1 MQYIK
6 SYISGM
12 EFTLEEMR
20 GQLAK
25 LKTRISAACAQ
36 AGRSRES
43 VLLVWVSKFH
53 PAEAVENAIA
63 LGAKVF
69 GENRV
74 QEAESKFSERRV
86 ALDGST
92 VQCHVI
98 GPVQSNKLKKAAI
111 VADCIH
117 SIASMEAVEKL
128 EKVCA
133 ALPGEKVA
141 VHPGE
146 KVAASGK
153 TLEILFQVNA
163 GEEETKSGLDV
174 ANADAFLA
182 ELERVAGACG
192 PDGRSEKFP
201 HLKFRGL
208 MTIGKNTGVA
218 EDSRECFAFLR
229 NLQQKYLARGGVFAN
244 FDQLSMGMTG
254 DLEVAIE
261 EGSTMIR
268 VGTALFGERDYSK
281 PVNDPV

>member
-1 MQYIK
+1 
-6 SYISGM
+6 M
-12 EFTLEEMR
+12 EFTLDEMR
-20 GQLAK
+20 SHLDA
-25 LKTRISAACAQ
+25 LEARIAEACKV

-43 VLLVWVSKFH
+43 VKLVWVSKFH
-53 PAEAVENAIA
+53 PAEAVENAIS
-63 LGAKVF
+63 LGATDF

-74 QEAESKFSERRV
+74 QEAELKFSEPRV
-86 ALDGST
+86 AKDGSR
-92 VQCHVI
+92 VRCHVI

-117 SIASMEAVEKL
+117 SIASIEAVEKL

-133 ALPGEKVA
+133 ARD
-141 VHPGE
+141 
-146 KVAASGK
+146 K
-153 TLEILFQVNA
+153 TLDILFQINA

-174 ANADAFLA
+174 HETEDFLN
-182 ELERVAGACG
+182 ELAAKAGAASA
-192 PDGRSEKFP
+192 DGKSENFP
-201 HLKFRGL
+201 HLRFRGL

-229 NLQQKYLARGGVFAN
+229 NLQQKFFAKGGAFAK

-281 PVNDPV
+281 PVNDPVL

>member
-1 MQYIK
+1 
-6 SYISGM
+6 M
-12 EFTLEEMR
+12 EFTLDEMR
-20 GQLAK
+20 EHLAA
-25 LKTRISAACAQ
+25 LEARITEACKI
-36 AGRSRES
+36 AGRSRDS
-43 VLLVWVSKFH
+43 VKLVWVSKFH
-53 PAEAVENAIA
+53 PAEAVANAIA
-63 LGAKVF
+63 LGATDF

-74 QEAESKFSERRV
+74 QEAELKFSEPLT
-86 ALDGST
+86 AKDGSR
-92 VQCHVI
+92 VRCHVI

-117 SIASMEAVEKL
+117 SIASIEAVEKL
-128 EKVCA
+128 ERVCA
-133 ALPGEKVA
+133 ALPGNGA
-141 VHPGE
+141 D
-146 KVAASGK
+146 ASQGK
-153 TLEILFQVNA
+153 ILDILFQINA

-174 ANADAFLA
+174 HEAEAFLA
-182 ELERVAGACG
+182 DLESRGAAAY
-192 PDGRSEKFP
+192 P
-201 HLKFRGL
+201 HLRFRGL

-229 NLQQKYLARGGVFAN
+229 NLQQKFLAKGGVFAN

>member
-1 MQYIK
+1 
-6 SYISGM
+6 M
-12 EFTLEEMR
+12 EFTLDEMR
-20 GQLAK
+20 GHLAT
-25 LKTRISAACAQ
+25 LEARIAEACKI

-43 VLLVWVSKFH
+43 VKLVWVSKFH
-53 PAEAVENAIA
+53 PAEAVENAIS
-63 LGAKVF
+63 LGATDF

-74 QEAESKFSERRV
+74 QEAELKFSAPRM
-86 ALDGST
+86 AKDGSR
-92 VQCHVI
+92 VRCHVI

-117 SIASMEAVEKL
+117 SIASIEAVEKL

-133 ALPGEKVA
+133 ALPGNGGS
-141 VHPGE
+141 GE
-146 KVAASGK
+146 QGK
-153 TLEILFQVNA
+153 ILDILFQVNA

-174 ANADAFLA
+174 HEAEAFLA
-182 ELERVAGACG
+182 DLEKRAGAASA
-192 PDGRSEKFP
+192 DGKSENFP
-201 HLKFRGL
+201 HLRFRGL

-229 NLQQKYLARGGVFAN
+229 GLQQKFLAKGGAFAK

>member
-1 MQYIK
+1 
-6 SYISGM
+6 M

-20 GQLAK
+20 GHLAA
-25 LKTRISAACAQ
+25 LEARIAEACKI

-43 VLLVWVSKFH
+43 VKLVWVSKFH
-53 PAEAVENAIA
+53 PAEAVENAIS
-63 LGAKVF
+63 LGATDF

-74 QEAESKFSERRV
+74 QEAELKFSAPRM
-86 ALDGST
+86 AKDGSR
-92 VQCHVI
+92 VRCHVI

-117 SIASMEAVEKL
+117 SIASIEAVEKL
-128 EKVCA
+128 ERVCA
-133 ALPGEKVA
+133 ALPGNGA
-141 VHPGE
+141 G
-146 KVAASGK
+146 ASQGK
-153 TLEILFQVNA
+153 ILDILFQVNA

-174 ANADAFLA
+174 HEAEAFLA
-182 ELERVAGACG
+182 DLETRAGNY
-192 PDGRSEKFP
+192 P
-201 HLKFRGL
+201 HLRFRGL

-229 NLQQKYLARGGVFAN
+229 GLQQKFLAKGGAFAH

-268 VGTALFGERDYSK
+268 VGTALFGERDYSR

>member
-1 MQYIK
+1 
-6 SYISGM
+6 M

-20 GQLAK
+20 THLAA
-25 LKTRISAACAQ
+25 LEARISSACKI

-43 VLLVWVSKFH
+43 VKLVWVSKFH
-53 PAEAVENAIA
+53 PAEAVENAIS
-63 LGAKVF
+63 LGATDF

-74 QEAESKFSERRV
+74 QEAELKFSIPRT
-86 ALDGST
+86 ALDGSR
-92 VQCHVI
+92 VRCHVI

-133 ALPGEKVA
+133 ALPGEN
-141 VHPGE
+141 G
-146 KVAASGK
+146 SGK
-153 TLEILFQVNA
+153 ILDILFQVNA

-174 ANADAFLA
+174 HEAEAFLNGLA
-182 ELERVAGACG
+182 ARGETT
-192 PDGRSEKFP
+192 FP
-201 HLKFRGL
+201 HLRFRGL

-229 NLQQKYLARGGVFAN
+229 NLQQKFLAKGGIFAN

>member
-1 MQYIK
+1 
-6 SYISGM
+6 M
-12 EFTLEEMR
+12 EFTLDEMR
-20 GQLAK
+20 EHLAA
-25 LKTRISAACAQ
+25 LEARIAEACKV
-36 AGRSRES
+36 AGRSRDS
-43 VLLVWVSKFH
+43 VKLVWVSKFH

-63 LGAKVF
+63 LGATDF

-74 QEAESKFSERRV
+74 QEAELKFSEPRIAKDGNRV
-86 ALDGST
+86 R
-92 VQCHVI
+92 CHVI

-117 SIASMEAVEKL
+117 SIASIEAVEKL

-133 ALPGEKVA
+133 AYPSENGA
-141 VHPGE
+141 
-146 KVAASGK
+146 GK
-153 TLEILFQVNA
+153 ILDILFQINA

-174 ANADAFLA
+174 HEAEAFLA
-182 ELERVAGACG
+182 DLENRAGAATA
-192 PDGRSEKFP
+192 DGKSANFP
-201 HLKFRGL
+201 HLRFRGL
-208 MTIGKNTGVA
+208 MTIGKNTGAA

-229 NLQQKYLARGGVFAN
+229 GLRDKFLAKGGVFAN

>member
-1 MQYIK
+1 
-6 SYISGM
+6 M
-12 EFTLEEMR
+12 EFTLDEMR
-20 GQLAK
+20 EHLAA
-25 LKTRISAACAQ
+25 LEARISEACKI

-43 VLLVWVSKFH
+43 VKLVWVSKFH
-53 PAEAVENAIA
+53 PAEAVANAIA
-63 LGAKVF
+63 LGATDF

-74 QEAESKFSERRV
+74 QEAELKFSAPRM
-86 ALDGST
+86 AKDGSR
-92 VQCHVI
+92 VRCHVI

-117 SIASMEAVEKL
+117 SIASVEALEKL

-133 ALPGEKVA
+133 ALSGNGTSQGKV
-141 VHPGE
+141 
-146 KVAASGK
+146 
-153 TLEILFQVNA
+153 LDILFQVNA
-163 GEEETKSGLDV
+163 GEEETKSGLDIHE
-174 ANADAFLA
+174 AEAFLESLA
-182 ELERVAGACG
+182 VRGETA
-192 PDGRSEKFP
+192 FP
-201 HLKFRGL
+201 HLRFRGL

-229 NLQQKYLARGGVFAN
+229 NLQQKFLAKGGAFAH

-281 PVNDPV
+281 PVNDPA

>member
-1 MQYIK
+1 
-6 SYISGM
+6 M
-12 EFTLEEMR
+12 EFTLDEMR
-20 GQLAK
+20 EHLNT
-25 LKTRISAACAQ
+25 LETRIAAACKQ

-43 VLLVWVSKFH
+43 VKLIWVSKFH
-53 PAEAVENAIA
+53 PAEAVANAIA
-63 LGAKVF
+63 LGAREF

-74 QEAESKFSERRV
+74 QEAEAKFSVRPVDANGNAVR
-86 ALDGST
+86 
-92 VQCHVI
+92 CHVI

-133 ALPGEKVA
+133 GLADA
-141 VHPGE
+141 AHPE
-146 KVAASGK
+146 GK

-182 ELERVAGACG
+182 ELESRATAGG
-192 PDGRSEKFP
+192 TENFP

>member
-1 MQYIK
+1 MSIADNIMQIRAKIAEYAIA
-6 SYISGM
+6 SGRAVDAVR
-12 EFTLEEMR
+12 L
-20 GQLAK
+20 LA
-25 LKTRISAACAQ
+25 
-36 AGRSRES
+36 
-43 VLLVWVSKFH
+43 VSKTF
-53 PAEAVENAIA
+53 PAADIAEARETASQFM
-63 LGAKVF
+63 F

-74 QEAESKFSERRV
+74 QEAELKFSTPRT
-86 ALDGST
+86 ALDGSR
-92 VQCHVI
+92 VRCHVI

-133 ALPGEKVA
+133 VLPGEN
-141 VHPGE
+141 G
-146 KVAASGK
+146 SGK
-153 TLEILFQVNA
+153 TLDILFQVNA

-174 ANADAFLA
+174 HEAEAFLNGLA
-182 ELERVAGACG
+182 ARGETA
-192 PDGRSEKFP
+192 FP
-201 HLKFRGL
+201 HLRFRGL

-229 NLQQKYLARGGVFAN
+229 NLQQKFLAKGGLFAN

>member
-1 MQYIK
+1 MR
-6 SYISGM
+6 SHLV
-12 EFTLEEMR
+12 TLE
-20 GQLAK
+20 A
-25 LKTRISAACAQ
+25 RIAEACKV

-43 VLLVWVSKFH
+43 VKLVWVSKFH
-53 PAEAVENAIA
+53 PAEAVENAIS
-63 LGAKVF
+63 LGATDF

-74 QEAESKFSERRV
+74 QEAELKFSAPRM
-86 ALDGST
+86 AKDGSR
-92 VQCHVI
+92 VRCHVI

-117 SIASMEAVEKL
+117 SIASIEAVEKL

-133 ALPGEKVA
+133 AQGKV
-141 VHPGE
+141 
-146 KVAASGK
+146 
-153 TLEILFQVNA
+153 LDILFQINA

-174 ANADAFLA
+174 HEAEAFLNQLA
-182 ELERVAGACG
+182 EKAGAATD
-192 PDGRSEKFP
+192 DGKSENFP
-201 HLKFRGL
+201 HLRFRGL

-229 NLQQKYLARGGVFAN
+229 NLQQKFLAKGGAFAK

-281 PVNDPV
+281 PVNDPVL

>member
-1 MQYIK
+1 
-6 SYISGM
+6 M
-12 EFTLEEMR
+12 EFTLDEMR
-20 GQLAK
+20 EHLAA
-25 LKTRISAACAQ
+25 LEARIAEACKI
-36 AGRSRES
+36 AGRSRDS
-43 VLLVWVSKFH
+43 VKLVWVSKFH

-63 LGAKVF
+63 LGATDF

-74 QEAESKFSERRV
+74 QEAELKFSEPRT
-86 ALDGST
+86 AKDGSR
-92 VQCHVI
+92 VRCHVI

-117 SIASMEAVEKL
+117 SIASVEAVEKL

-133 ALPGEKVA
+133 AQNKV
-141 VHPGE
+141 
-146 KVAASGK
+146 
-153 TLEILFQVNA
+153 LDILFQINA

-174 ANADAFLA
+174 HEAEAFLA
-182 ELERVAGACG
+182 DLESRGAAY
-192 PDGRSEKFP
+192 P
-201 HLKFRGL
+201 HLRFRGL

-229 NLQQKYLARGGVFAN
+229 NLQQKFLAKGGVFAN

>member
-1 MQYIK
+1 
-6 SYISGM
+6 M

-20 GQLAK
+20 THLAA
-25 LKTRISAACAQ
+25 LEARISTACKI

-43 VLLVWVSKFH
+43 VKLVWVSKFH
-53 PAEAVENAIA
+53 PAEAVENAIS
-63 LGAKVF
+63 LGATDF

-74 QEAESKFSERRV
+74 QEAELKFSTPRT
-86 ALDGST
+86 ALDGSR
-92 VQCHVI
+92 VRCHVI

-117 SIASMEAVEKL
+117 SIASIEAVEKL

-133 ALPGEKVA
+133 ALPGEN
-141 VHPGE
+141 G
-146 KVAASGK
+146 SGK
-153 TLEILFQVNA
+153 TLDILFQVNA
-163 GEEETKSGLDV
+163 GEEESKSGLDV
-174 ANADAFLA
+174 HEAEAFLNGLA
-182 ELERVAGACG
+182 ARGETA
-192 PDGRSEKFP
+192 FP
-201 HLKFRGL
+201 HLRFRGL

-229 NLQQKYLARGGVFAN
+229 NLQQKFLAKGGIFAN

>member
-1 MQYIK
+1 
-6 SYISGM
+6 M
-12 EFTLEEMR
+12 EFTLDEMR
-20 GQLAK
+20 EHLAT
-25 LKTRISAACAQ
+25 LEARIAEACKI

-43 VLLVWVSKFH
+43 VKLVWVSKFH
-53 PAEAVENAIA
+53 PAEAVENAIS
-63 LGAKVF
+63 LGATDF

-74 QEAESKFSERRV
+74 QEAELKFSAPRM
-86 ALDGST
+86 AKDGSR
-92 VQCHVI
+92 VRCHVI

-117 SIASMEAVEKL
+117 SIASIEAVEKL
-128 EKVCA
+128 ERVCA
-133 ALPGEKVA
+133 ALPGENGA
-141 VHPGE
+141 
-146 KVAASGK
+146 GK
-153 TLEILFQVNA
+153 ILDILFQVNA

-174 ANADAFLA
+174 HKAESFLA
-182 ELERVAGACG
+182 DLEKRAGN
-192 PDGRSEKFP
+192 FP
-201 HLKFRGL
+201 HLRFRGL

-229 NLQQKYLARGGVFAN
+229 TLRDKFLARGGAFAH

>member
-1 MQYIK
+1 
-6 SYISGM
+6 M
-12 EFTLEEMR
+12 EFTLDEMR
-20 GQLAK
+20 EHLAA
-25 LKTRISAACAQ
+25 LEARIGEACKV

-43 VLLVWVSKFH
+43 VKLVWVSKFH

-63 LGAKVF
+63 LGATDF

-74 QEAESKFSERRV
+74 QEAELKFSEPRMAKDGNRV
-86 ALDGST
+86 R
-92 VQCHVI
+92 CHVI

-117 SIASMEAVEKL
+117 SIASIEAVEKL

-133 ALPGEKVA
+133 ALPGENGTGKV
-141 VHPGE
+141 
-146 KVAASGK
+146 
-153 TLEILFQVNA
+153 LDILFQVNA

-174 ANADAFLA
+174 HEAEAFLESLA
-182 ELERVAGACG
+182 ARGETA
-192 PDGRSEKFP
+192 FP
-201 HLKFRGL
+201 HLRFRGL

-229 NLQQKYLARGGVFAN
+229 ALQQKFLAKGGAFAH

>member
-1 MQYIK
+1 
-6 SYISGM
+6 M

-20 GQLAK
+20 EHLAA
-25 LKTRISAACAQ
+25 LEARISEACKV
-36 AGRSRES
+36 AGRSRDS
-43 VLLVWVSKFH
+43 VKLVWVSKFH
-53 PAEAVENAIA
+53 PAEAVENAIS
-63 LGAKVF
+63 LGATDF

-74 QEAESKFSERRV
+74 QEAELKFSAPRM
-86 ALDGST
+86 AKDGSR
-92 VQCHVI
+92 VRCHVI

-117 SIASMEAVEKL
+117 SIASIEAVEKL

-133 ALPGEKVA
+133 AQNKV
-141 VHPGE
+141 
-146 KVAASGK
+146 
-153 TLEILFQVNA
+153 LDILFQVNA

-174 ANADAFLA
+174 HEAEAFLNGLA
-182 ELERVAGACG
+182 EKAGAAS
-192 PDGRSEKFP
+192 DGKSENFP
-201 HLKFRGL
+201 HLRFRGL
-208 MTIGKNTGVA
+208 MTIGKNTGNA

-229 NLQQKYLARGGVFAN
+229 NLQQKFLAKGGVFAN

>member
-1 MQYIK
+1 
-6 SYISGM
+6 M

-20 GQLAK
+20 EHLAA
-25 LKTRISAACAQ
+25 LEARISEACKI
-36 AGRSRES
+36 AGRSRDS
-43 VLLVWVSKFH
+43 VKLVWVSKFH
-53 PAEAVENAIA
+53 PAEAVANAIA
-63 LGAKVF
+63 LGATDF

-74 QEAESKFSERRV
+74 QEAELKFSEPLT
-86 ALDGST
+86 AKDGSR
-92 VQCHVI
+92 VRCHVI

-117 SIASMEAVEKL
+117 SIASIEAVEKL

-133 ALPGEKVA
+133 AQDKI
-141 VHPGE
+141 
-146 KVAASGK
+146 
-153 TLEILFQVNA
+153 LEILFQINA

-174 ANADAFLA
+174 HEAEAFLESLA
-182 ELERVAGACG
+182 AQGESA
-192 PDGRSEKFP
+192 FP
-201 HLKFRGL
+201 HLRFRGL

-229 NLQQKYLARGGVFAN
+229 NLQQKFLAKGGVFAN

-268 VGTALFGERDYSK
+268 VGPALFGERDYSK

>member
-1 MQYIK
+1 
-6 SYISGM
+6 M
-12 EFTLEEMR
+12 EFTLDEMR
-20 GQLAK
+20 EHLAA
-25 LKTRISAACAQ
+25 LEARIAEACKI

-43 VLLVWVSKFH
+43 VKLVWVSKFH
-53 PAEAVENAIA
+53 PAEAVENAIS
-63 LGAKVF
+63 LGATDF

-74 QEAESKFSERRV
+74 QEAELKFS
-86 ALDGST
+86 APCMAKDGSR
-92 VQCHVI
+92 VRCHVI

-117 SIASMEAVEKL
+117 SIASIEAVEKL
-128 EKVCA
+128 ERVCA
-133 ALPGEKVA
+133 ALPGENGA
-141 VHPGE
+141 
-146 KVAASGK
+146 GK
-153 TLEILFQVNA
+153 ILDILFQVNA

-174 ANADAFLA
+174 HEAEAFLNGLA
-182 ELERVAGACG
+182 EKAGAATD
-192 PDGRSEKFP
+192 DGKSENFP
-201 HLKFRGL
+201 HLRFRGL

-229 NLQQKYLARGGVFAN
+229 GLRDKFLARGGAFAH

-281 PVNDPV
+281 PV

>member
-1 MQYIK
+1 
-6 SYISGM
+6 M
-12 EFTLEEMR
+12 EFTLDEMR
-20 GQLAK
+20 EHLAA
-25 LKTRISAACAQ
+25 LEARISEACKI

-43 VLLVWVSKFH
+43 VKLVWVSKFH

-63 LGAKVF
+63 LGATDF

-74 QEAESKFSERRV
+74 QEAELKFSEPRM
-86 ALDGST
+86 AKDGSR
-92 VQCHVI
+92 VRCHVI

-117 SIASMEAVEKL
+117 SIASVEALEKL

-133 ALPGEKVA
+133 ALPGENGA
-141 VHPGE
+141 
-146 KVAASGK
+146 GK
-153 TLEILFQVNA
+153 ILDIFFQVNA

-174 ANADAFLA
+174 HEAEAFLESLA
-182 ELERVAGACG
+182 ARGETA
-192 PDGRSEKFP
+192 FP
-201 HLKFRGL
+201 HLRFRGL

-229 NLQQKYLARGGVFAN
+229 ALQQKFLAKGGAFAH

-268 VGTALFGERDYSK
+268 VGTALFGERDYSR

>member
-1 MQYIK
+1 
-6 SYISGM
+6 M
-12 EFTLEEMR
+12 EFTLDEMR
-20 GQLAK
+20 GQLAI
-25 LKTRISAACAQ
+25 LEARIADACRV

-74 QEAESKFSERRV
+74 QEAESKFSVRRF
-86 ALDGST
+86 AADGT
-92 VQCHVI
+92 PVQCHVI

-117 SIASMEAVEKL
+117 SIASIEAVEKL

-133 ALPGEKVA
+133 GLAG
-141 VHPGE
+141 
-146 KVAASGK
+146 GK
-153 TLEILFQVNA
+153 ILDILFQVNA

-174 ANADAFLA
+174 ANAEAFLA
-182 ELERVAGACG
+182 ELESRAGACDAEG
-192 PDGRSEKFP
+192 KSEKFP
-201 HLKFRGL
+201 HLRFRGL

-229 NLQQKYLARGGVFAN
+229 NLRDKFRARGGVFAK

-261 EGSTMIR
+261 EGATMIR

-281 PVNDPV
+281 PVNDPVQ

>member
-1 MQYIK
+1 
-6 SYISGM
+6 M

-20 GQLAK
+20 EHLAA
-25 LKTRISAACAQ
+25 LEARIDEACKI

-43 VLLVWVSKFH
+43 VKLVWVSKFH
-53 PAEAVENAIA
+53 PAEAVVNAIS
-63 LGAKVF
+63 LGATDF

-74 QEAESKFSERRV
+74 QEAELKFSEPRT
-86 ALDGST
+86 ALDGSR
-92 VQCHVI
+92 VRCHVI
-98 GPVQSNKLKKAAI
+98 GPVQSNKLKKAAL

-117 SIASMEAVEKL
+117 SIASIEAVEKL

-133 ALPGEKVA
+133 GFSVNSAANGANGQEKI
-141 VHPGE
+141 
-146 KVAASGK
+146 
-153 TLEILFQVNA
+153 LDILFQVNA

-174 ANADAFLA
+174 HEAEAFL
-182 ELERVAGACG
+182 EDLEKRAGAAA
-192 PDGRSEKFP
+192 DGKSENFP
-201 HLKFRGL
+201 HLRFRGL

-229 NLQQKYLARGGVFAN
+229 GLRDKFLARGGAFAK

>member
-1 MQYIK
+1 
-6 SYISGM
+6 M
-12 EFTLEEMR
+12 EFTLDEMR
-20 GQLAK
+20 EHLAA
-25 LKTRISAACAQ
+25 LEARISEACKI
-36 AGRSRES
+36 AGRSRDS
-43 VLLVWVSKFH
+43 VKLVWVSKFH
-53 PAEAVENAIA
+53 PAEAVANAIA
-63 LGAKVF
+63 LGATDF

-74 QEAESKFSERRV
+74 QEAELKFSEPLT
-86 ALDGST
+86 AKDGSR
-92 VQCHVI
+92 VRCHVI

-117 SIASMEAVEKL
+117 SIASIEAVEKL

-133 ALPGEKVA
+133 AQDKI
-141 VHPGE
+141 
-146 KVAASGK
+146 
-153 TLEILFQVNA
+153 LEILFQINA

-174 ANADAFLA
+174 HEAENFLNDLEARGANAY
-182 ELERVAGACG
+182 
-192 PDGRSEKFP
+192 P
-201 HLKFRGL
+201 HLRFRGL

-229 NLQQKYLARGGVFAN
+229 NLQQKFLAKGGAFAN

-281 PVNDPV
+281 PVNDPA

>member
-1 MQYIK
+1 
-6 SYISGM
+6 M
-12 EFTLEEMR
+12 EYTLDEMCGHLATLES
-20 GQLAK
+20 
-25 LKTRISAACAQ
+25 RIEAACKA

-74 QEAESKFSERRV
+74 QEAESKFAERRF
-86 ALDGST
+86 AKDGSP

-117 SIASMEAVEKL
+117 SIASIEAVEKL

-133 ALPGEKVA
+133 GLAASALPGV
-141 VHPGE
+141 GN
-146 KVAASGK
+146 VAALPGDSADGK
-153 TLEILFQVNA
+153 ILDILFQVNA

-174 ANADAFLA
+174 ANAEAFLE
-182 ELERVAGACG
+182 ELATLAGACG
-192 PDGRSEKFP
+192 ADGKSEKFP
-201 HLKFRGL
+201 HLRFRGL

-229 NLQQKYLARGGVFAN
+229 KLQQKFLAKGGVFAK

-281 PVNDPV
+281 DAGK

>member
-1 MQYIK
+1 
-6 SYISGM
+6 M
-12 EFTLEEMR
+12 EFTLEEMG

-25 LKTRISAACAQ
+25 LETRIAAACEK

-86 ALDGST
+86 ALDGSP

-133 ALPGEKVA
+133 GLPSENG
-141 VHPGE
+141 
-146 KVAASGK
+146 AASGK

-182 ELERVAGACG
+182 ELEKVAGACG
-192 PDGRSEKFP
+192 PDGKSEKFP

-229 NLQQKYLARGGVFAN
+229 NLQQKYLAKGGVFAN

>member
-1 MQYIK
+1 
-6 SYISGM
+6 M
-12 EFTLEEMR
+12 EFTLDEMR
-20 GQLAK
+20 EHLAA
-25 LKTRISAACAQ
+25 LEARISEACKI

-43 VLLVWVSKFH
+43 VKLVWVSKFH

-63 LGAKVF
+63 LGATDF

-74 QEAESKFSERRV
+74 QEAELKFSEPRT
-86 ALDGST
+86 ALDGSR
-92 VQCHVI
+92 VRCHVI
-98 GPVQSNKLKKAAI
+98 GPVQSNKLKKAAL

-117 SIASMEAVEKL
+117 SIASIEAVEKL

-133 ALPGEKVA
+133 AAANGE
-141 VHPGE
+141 
-146 KVAASGK
+146 GK
-153 TLEILFQVNA
+153 ILDILFQVNA

-174 ANADAFLA
+174 HEAEAFL
-182 ELERVAGACG
+182 EDLEKRAGAAV
-192 PDGRSEKFP
+192 DGKSENFP
-201 HLKFRGL
+201 HLRFRGL

-229 NLQQKYLARGGVFAN
+229 GLRDKFLAKGGAFAA

>member
-1 MQYIK
+1 
-6 SYISGM
+6 M

-20 GQLAK
+20 SHLAA
-25 LKTRISAACAQ
+25 LETRISEACKI

-43 VLLVWVSKFH
+43 VKLVWVSKFH
-53 PAEAVENAIA
+53 PVEAVENAIS
-63 LGAKVF
+63 LGATDF

-74 QEAESKFSERRV
+74 QEAELKFSIPRMAR
-86 ALDGST
+86 DGSR
-92 VQCHVI
+92 VRCHVI

-117 SIASMEAVEKL
+117 SIASIEAVEKL

-133 ALPGEKVA
+133 ALPGN
-141 VHPGE
+141 GIG
-146 KVAASGK
+146 ASQGK
-153 TLEILFQVNA
+153 TLDILFQINA

-174 ANADAFLA
+174 HEAEAFLESLA
-182 ELERVAGACG
+182 DRGLSA
-192 PDGRSEKFP
+192 FP
-201 HLKFRGL
+201 HLRFRGL

-229 NLQQKYLARGGVFAN
+229 NLQQKFLAKGGVFAN

>member
-1 MQYIK
+1 
-6 SYISGM
+6 M
-12 EFTLEEMR
+12 EFTFEQMREHLAALE
-20 GQLAK
+20 A
-25 LKTRISAACAQ
+25 RITEACKI
-36 AGRSRES
+36 AGRSRDA
-43 VLLVWVSKFH
+43 VKLVWVSKFH

-63 LGAKVF
+63 LGATDF

-74 QEAESKFSERRV
+74 QEAELKFSTPRT
-86 ALDGST
+86 ALDGSR
-92 VQCHVI
+92 VRCHVI

-117 SIASMEAVEKL
+117 SIANIEAVEKL

-133 ALPGEKVA
+133 ALP
-141 VHPGE
+141 
-146 KVAASGK
+146 AASSAESSQGK
-153 TLEILFQVNA
+153 ILDILFQVNA

-174 ANADAFLA
+174 HEAEAFL
-182 ELERVAGACG
+182 ESLETRGENA
-192 PDGRSEKFP
+192 FL
-201 HLKFRGL
+201 HLRFRGL

-229 NLQQKYLARGGVFAN
+229 NLQQKFLAKGGVFAK

-281 PVNDPV
+281 PIV

>member
-1 MQYIK
+1 
-6 SYISGM
+6 M
-12 EFTLEEMR
+12 EFTLDEMR
-20 GQLAK
+20 SHLAA
-25 LKTRISAACAQ
+25 LEARIDEACKV

-43 VLLVWVSKFH
+43 VKLVWVSKFH

-63 LGAKVF
+63 LGATDF

-74 QEAESKFSERRV
+74 QEAELKFSEPRT
-86 ALDGST
+86 AKDGSR
-92 VQCHVI
+92 VRCHVI

-117 SIASMEAVEKL
+117 SIASVEALEKL

-133 ALPGEKVA
+133 AQEKV
-141 VHPGE
+141 
-146 KVAASGK
+146 
-153 TLEILFQVNA
+153 LDILFQVNA
-163 GEEETKSGLDV
+163 GEEETKSGLDIHE
-174 ANADAFLA
+174 AEGFLESLA
-182 ELERVAGACG
+182 ARGETA
-192 PDGRSEKFP
+192 FP
-201 HLKFRGL
+201 HLRFRGL
-208 MTIGKNTGVA
+208 MTIGKNTGIA

-229 NLQQKYLARGGVFAN
+229 NLQQKFLAKGGVFAN